1 MMSVCARMAENLH
14 KQLALKTK
22 KKNNNNFQGMI
33 KVRFTVYSK

>member
-1 MMSVCARMAENLH
+1 MMSVWARMAENLD

-22 KKNNNNFQGMI
+22 KNNNNFQAMI